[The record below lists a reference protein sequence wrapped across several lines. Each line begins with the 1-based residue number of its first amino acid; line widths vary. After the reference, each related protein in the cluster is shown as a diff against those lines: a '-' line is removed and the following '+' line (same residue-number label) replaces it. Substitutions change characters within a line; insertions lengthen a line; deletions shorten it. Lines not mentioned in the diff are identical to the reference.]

1 MAGEDFAYE
10 LPPHRDD
17 YAGVV
22 ISLARQESP
31 DLSAYTDP
39 EITYRLHKKYHAGLV
54 FGSPSLERV
63 EELLDQSSRRFYE
76 DFFTTGPPLDR
87 ANA

>member
-1 MAGEDFAYE
+1 
-10 LPPHRDD
+10 LPPHRDN

-22 ISLARQESP
+22 ISLARQEYP
-31 DLSAYTDP
+31 DMSAYTDT
-39 EITYRLHKKYHAGLV
+39 EITYRLHKRYHAGLV
-54 FGSPSLERV
+54 FASSQVERV
-63 EELLDQSSRRFYE
+63 EALMDEYSRRFYE